1 MAAQAWHPELDDE
14 DRRRPRPRRM
24 PRRSPVAVILW
35 VLVFIL
41 LLVAGGVIVAWF
53 SGSIPILARQNGPA
67 APATAAAGQPPA
79 QQAQV
84 PAQPANAGPQPTVV
98 ARETYG
104 DWIYTCIKMPAG
116 DETRCGIIQQLS
128 QSGTGASVFLWRI
141 AQDGKGGMIGEWETP
156 TGIIVGRGITLDAGT
171 EKPIVI
177 PFQACTQGGCVAIAN
192 LAPDFVD
199 TLSRAQAA
207 TAVVYPIGGQGVRLT
222 LSVKG
227 LAEGLAALGHKPD
240 AAPAAAEPA
249 TAPAQ

>member
-1 MAAQAWHPELDDE
+1 MAAQSWHPELDDE
-14 DRRRPRPRRM
+14 DRRRPRPRRK
-24 PRRSPVAVILW
+24 PRRSPVVVILW
-35 VLVFIL
+35 VLVFVL
-41 LLVAGGVIVAWF
+41 LLVAGGVLVAWF
-53 SGSIPILARQNGPA
+53 SGSIPILARQTGAATPA
-67 APATAAAGQPPA
+67 VAASDQQPA
-79 QQAQV
+79 QQAQQQ
-84 PAQPANAGPQPTVV
+84 AQAADAQPQPTVV

-171 EKPIVI
+171 EKPVVI
-177 PFQACTQGGCVAIAN
+177 PFQACTQNGCVAIAN

-199 TLSRAQAA
+199 TLAQAEAA

-227 LAEGLAALGHKPD
+227 LAEGLAALGHKPG
-240 AAPAAAEPA
+240 ATPPAP